1 MTKFRDR
8 TDYFQNIFWQVE
20 HSIYPDGKLVTT
32 DVRQL
37 RAGDTLNIYQH
48 LYPVTSKEQ
57 LVGWLRN
64 YIGGSQLDLAA
75 ERIARELSNSL
86 YVLNVHVRSD
96 QSTAPFSANE
106 YLCDG
111 DVMMGENP
119 FDVIDTPKM
128 CLSFHDDVDLV
139 EEMVQGQGYDKKLYI
154 VLLRDDDNNVPWTEE
169 KAQALRTAGFPEAS
183 IQSLS
188 EERISAYW
196 LIATVSQPA
205 SITDG
210 ERGIPDD
217 GHGLAKGTM

>member
-8 TDYFQNIFWQVE
+8 TDYFQNIFWQVT
-20 HSIYPDGKLVTT
+20 HSAYPDGRRVAA
-32 DVRQL
+32 DVRYLQ
-37 RAGDTLNIYQH
+37 AGDTLNIYQH
-48 LYPVTSKEQ
+48 LYPATSKEQ
-57 LVGWLRN
+57 LAELLRN
-64 YIGGSQLDLAA
+64 YISSSQLDVAA
-75 ERIARELSNSL
+75 ERVAREVNNAL
-86 YVLNVHVRSD
+86 YVLNVHVSID
-96 QSTAPFSANE
+96 QSTAPFSAKD
-106 YLCDG
+106 YLRDVDVVMG
-111 DVMMGENP
+111 DSP
-119 FDVIDTPKM
+119 FNTIDTPKM
-128 CLSFHDDVDLV
+128 CVRFHDDVDLV

-196 LIATVSQPA
+196 LIATVSQPV

-217 GHGLAKGTM
+217 GHGLAAGTM